1 MKLNIETREDHQA
14 KIVAEFEPAELTQ
27 YKGRA
32 ARKIAS
38 KALPFIIARLAR
50 SCIA

>member
-1 MKLNIETREDHQA
+1 MTLKLNIETREDHQA

-27 YKGRA
+27 YKGKA

-38 KALPFIIARLAR
+38 KAKIPGINSNGF
-50 SCIA
+50 